1 MNVGRYYEGYNTHY
15 YVGLANW
22 DGKDLT
28 SLAGKTNV
36 SLALSVQNFVDP
48 VFSNGNTNSQ
58 PIGFTYPLVGNYTLK
73 IVALSGTPNFASMN
87 DGWVRTNLVYAPAVG
102 SVTLTNAGYTNVNI
116 GNVVSNWIAA
126 GSGPRWL
133 AFLGTDSTTSI
144 YTSVQLGTSEPTYN
158 SYQDLI
164 AEPAPMYLFAQTGSS
179 TPQPNSTL
187 LLSSPAVRTSRILTE
202 NQLEMTFE
210 IVPSV
215 SYVLKTKSSLSD
227 SNWTPVYSFVAAS
240 TSTNLT
246 VPMTNSTGRG
256 FYRLE
261 ISP

>member
-1 MNVGRYYEGYNTHY
+1 MNVGRYYGGYNTHY

-48 VFSNGNTNSQ
+48 VFTNGNTNSQ
-58 PIGFTYPLVGNYTLK
+58 PSGFTYPLVGNYTLK

-87 DGWVRTNLVYAPAVG
+87 DGWVRTNLVTAPAVG
-102 SVTLTNAGYTNVNI
+102 SVTLTSAGYTNVNI

-158 SYQDLI
+158 SNQDII
-164 AEPAPMYLFAQTGSS
+164 ADPAPMYLFATTTTTTS
-179 TPQPNSTL
+179 TPAPVAK
-187 LLSSPAVRTSRILTE
+187 SSRFVSG

-210 IVPSV
+210 TVPSV
-215 SYVLKTKSSLSD
+215 SYVLKTKPSLSD
-227 SNWTPVYSFVAAS
+227 TNWAPVYSFVAGS